1 MFTEPNIKSHTD
13 RHRQLDRIVVSA
25 AQMQQIESNVFAAGM
40 PVAALMEKVG
50 GLISHRCQSLYP
62 RSSYRR
68 VGVLVGMGH
77 NGGDALVVARE
88 LYFQGYDV
96 AIYVPSEE
104 LRELT
109 NQHYRYVSSLGIKIV
124 EDAGD
129 LASCDLIVDG
139 LFGFGLNRE
148 IMGTL
153 FEAIELINRL
163 KLPIVSIDLASG
175 IHTDTGCVL
184 GTAIRATHTFCLGM
198 WKLAF
203 LQEQAIEYLGKTELI
218 DFDLPLADIESIVG
232 AEPEITRMTAAR
244 ALACL
249 PLQRSTVTHKY
260 QQGHLLLIVGSEQ
273 YSGAA
278 ILSGL
283 GAVATG
289 VGMLSIAVPKSL
301 KASILA
307 HLPESLIIACPETEA
322 GTIKSL
328 PDLDLTKYNAIACG
342 CGLTERPSKIVKA
355 ILAATC
361 PIVLDADALNILAK
375 LDPEI
380 AFSHRTAP
388 TILTPHVGEFKRL
401 FTKIPTANKYPAAI
415 AAAKSS
421 GAIVLLKGART
432 AIAQPNGKVTI
443 VPQST
448 PALARGGSGDVLTGL
463 IGGLVATNIQRDLP
477 ISEVVATAAW
487 WHSQSAVLAAT
498 ERGEIGVDPLT
509 LATYLN
515 RVIAM
520 RDIF

>member
-1 MFTEPNIKSHTD
+1 MQE
-13 RHRQLDRIVVSA
+13 RERQLNRLLVSA
-25 AQMQQIESNVFAAGM
+25 AQMQQIESQVFAAGM

-50 GLISHRCQSLYP
+50 CQIARRCETLYP
-62 RSSYRR
+62 RSTHPRI
-68 VGVLVGMGH
+68 GILVGMGH

-88 LYFQGYDV
+88 LFFRGYKV
-96 AIYVPSEE
+96 AIYVPAEE

-109 NQHYRYVSSLGIKIV
+109 NQHYRYVSSLAIEIVDRV
-124 EDAGD
+124 ED
-129 LASCDLIVDG
+129 LARCDAIVDG
-139 LFGFGLNRE
+139 LFGFGLNRDITGSLAE
-148 IMGTL
+148 TIDSL
-153 FEAIELINRL
+153 NNFQI
-163 KLPIVSIDLASG
+163 PILSIDLPSG

-184 GTAIRATHTFCLGM
+184 GTAIRATHTLCLGL

-203 LQEQAIEYLGKTELI
+203 VQEQAIEYLGTTELI
-218 DFDLPLADIESIVG
+218 DFDLQVAAVQSVLGV
-232 AEPEITRMTAAR
+232 EPEITRMTADR

-249 PLQRSTVTHKY
+249 PLQRSPTTHKY

-278 ILSGL
+278 ILAGL

-301 KASILA
+301 KSSILA
-307 HLPESLIIACPETEA
+307 RLPESLIIACPETEA

-328 PDLDLTKYNAIACG
+328 PDVDLTKYDAIACG
-342 CGLTERPSKIVKA
+342 CGLTERPSKIVKT
-355 ILAATC
+355 ILDVNC
-361 PIVLDADALNILAK
+361 PIVLDADALNIVTK
-375 LDPEI
+375 LDVET

-388 TILTPHVGEFKRL
+388 TILTPHIGEFKRL

-432 AIAQPNGKVTI
+432 AIAQSDGKVTI

-463 IGGLVATNIQRDLP
+463 IGGSIATSIHRDLP
-477 ISEVVATAAW
+477 IAEVVATAAW
-487 WHSQSAVLAAT
+487 WHSQAAILAAA
-498 ERGEIGVDPLT
+498 ERGDLGVDPLT
-509 LATYLN
+509 LTEYLN
-515 RVIAM
+515 RVISQSQNC
-520 RDIF
+520 I